1 MQKKMRG
8 FSGIEQTQFESM
20 AEIMKTIFSPL
31 SEFIDTRDIYDARF
45 SYTSTVKEIVHEERW
60 KWPEE
65 WNSDFV
71 ELGPL
76 QVPILRD
83 GIEDTAVW
91 MSRNGHEKKFKI
103 SNVWMDMNSN
113 GTKVDWHLLVW
124 FAQSIP
130 RHAFV
135 TWLAIHGRLMTQD
148 KLMMRKANEDL
159 KCALCNQCS
168 DSHNHL
174 FFTCEFSKEVWNELL
189 KLLNVRLSESW
200 DQILIEMKV
209 LHPNKN
215 V

>member
-1 MQKKMRG
+1 
-8 FSGIEQTQFESM
+8 
-20 AEIMKTIFSPL
+20 
-31 SEFIDTRDIYDARF
+31 
-45 SYTSTVKEIVHEERW
+45 
-60 KWPEE
+60 
-65 WNSDFV
+65 
-71 ELGPL
+71 
-76 QVPILRD
+76 
-83 GIEDTAVW
+83 EDTAVW

>member
-1 MQKKMRG
+1 M
-8 FSGIEQTQFESM
+8 
-20 AEIMKTIFSPL
+20 
-31 SEFIDTRDIYDARF
+31 
-45 SYTSTVKEIVHEERW
+45 W

-130 RHAFV
+130 RHAFI
-135 TWLAIHGRLMTQD
+135 T
-148 KLMMRKANEDL
+148 
-159 KCALCNQCS
+159 C

-189 KLLNVRLSESW
+189 KLLKLLNARLSESW
-200 DQILIEMKV
+200 DQILIEMKA
-209 LHPNKN
+209 LYLNKN
-215 V
+215 IWSILKNQVLSKKWRKDGRSDYKEDKEYVLPLHQQTMSAEEELHLKSSSA